1 MSNTESVSS
10 AAARAKNAAPAL
22 SDISARV
29 KNELLKAIAERI
41 EHSGA
46 LIEKANAS
54 DMARAADKPQA
65 FLDRLRFDGQ
75 RIRSAADGLRKLA
88 ELPDPVGRVIDD
100 RTLYNGLRLKK
111 TAVPFGAIAVVYEAR
126 PNVTVDA
133 AGLCL
138 KSSNAAVLRG
148 SNDALAT
155 NRALVGV
162 IGDVLSEFDI
172 DRASVTL
179 VECGHEGVVELLTL
193 DGVIDLAIPRGS
205 AELIRFVRRSATVP
219 VIETGAGNCTAYID
233 KSADIAL
240 AEKVVLNA
248 KTQRLGVC
256 NALEGLVIDRA
267 ALDKA
272 LPVLDALKKAGVT
285 LHGDGEIRKIF
296 PAAVAATEDDYYKEY
311 LSLDISVKTVDGVKD
326 AVEYVNKYGSHHSET
341 IIATDR
347 AAVEYF
353 GKYADSAVV
362 YANASTRFT
371 DGFEFGLGAEIGI
384 STQKLH
390 ARGPMGIYE
399 MVTYKYLVEGDGQIR
414 R

>member
-1 MSNTESVSS
+1 MSSSASVTES
-10 AAARAKNAAPAL
+10 AQIARSVAPAL
-22 SDISARV
+22 ADISSHE
-29 KNELLKAIAERI
+29 KNDLLKAIAERL
-41 EHSGA
+41 ERSGDV
-46 LIEKANAS
+46 IEKANAS

-65 FLDRLRFDGQ
+65 FLDRLRFDAP
-75 RIRSAADGLRKLA
+75 RLRSAADGLRKLA
-88 ELPDPVGRVIDD
+88 ELPDPVGRVIDE
-100 RTLYNGLRLKK
+100 RTLYNGLRHKK
-111 TAVPFGAIAVVYEAR
+111 TTVPFGAIAVIYEAR

-155 NRALVGV
+155 NRALVGI
-162 IGDVLSEFDI
+162 IGDALEEFGI

-179 VECGHEGVVELLTL
+179 IECGHDGVVELLAAE
-193 DGVIDLAIPRGS
+193 GAIDLAIPRGS
-205 AELIRFVRRSATVP
+205 AELISFVRRSATVP

-233 KSADIAL
+233 KSADMAL
-240 AEKVVLNA
+240 AEKVVINA

-256 NALEGLVIDRA
+256 NALEGLIIDRA
-267 ALDKA
+267 ALERA
-272 LPVLDALKKAGVT
+272 VPVLDALSKAGVT
-285 LHGDGEIRKIF
+285 LHADAEVRKVF

-311 LSLDISVKTVDGVKD
+311 LSLDISVKTVDGVKG
-326 AVEYVNKYGSHHSET
+326 AVEYVNKYGTHHSET

-347 AAVEYF
+347 SAIDYF

-362 YANASTRFT
+362 YSNASTRFT

>member
-1 MSNTESVSS
+1 M
-10 AAARAKNAAPAL
+10 
-22 SDISARV
+22 
-29 KNELLKAIAERI
+29 
-41 EHSGA
+41 
-46 LIEKANAS
+46 
-54 DMARAADKPQA
+54 
-65 FLDRLRFDGQ
+65 
-75 RIRSAADGLRKLA
+75 
-88 ELPDPVGRVIDD
+88 
-100 RTLYNGLRLKK
+100 
-111 TAVPFGAIAVVYEAR
+111 
-126 PNVTVDA
+126 
-133 AGLCL
+133 
-138 KSSNAAVLRG
+138 
-148 SNDALAT
+148 
-155 NRALVGV
+155 VGV
-162 IGDVLSEFDI
+162 IGDVLSEFGI

-311 LSLDISVKTVDGVKD
+311 LSLDISVKTVDGVKG

>member
-1 MSNTESVSS
+1 
-10 AAARAKNAAPAL
+10 
-22 SDISARV
+22 
-29 KNELLKAIAERI
+29 
-41 EHSGA
+41 
-46 LIEKANAS
+46 
-54 DMARAADKPQA
+54 
-65 FLDRLRFDGQ
+65 
-75 RIRSAADGLRKLA
+75 
-88 ELPDPVGRVIDD
+88 
-100 RTLYNGLRLKK
+100 
-111 TAVPFGAIAVVYEAR
+111 
-126 PNVTVDA
+126 
-133 AGLCL
+133 
-138 KSSNAAVLRG
+138 
-148 SNDALAT
+148 
-155 NRALVGV
+155 
-162 IGDVLSEFDI
+162 
-172 DRASVTL
+172 
-179 VECGHEGVVELLTL
+179 
-193 DGVIDLAIPRGS
+193 
-205 AELIRFVRRSATVP
+205 
-219 VIETGAGNCTAYID
+219 
-233 KSADIAL
+233 
-240 AEKVVLNA
+240 
-248 KTQRLGVC
+248 LGVC

-311 LSLDISVKTVDGVKD
+311 LSLDISVKTVDGVKG